1 MEPQDLSA
9 SELEAMLSELLG
21 KYQEPAFQRA
31 LQEAYSSC
39 ARQKIGLQAALGPL
53 VLSVQKPV
61 LEKYGLPGNA
71 SGVDLMKHAVQRRIC
86 EGSDAVEDLANQAR
100 KALGIEQLPK
110 RQVSAEEQL
119 QRGADETAAKFA
131 GDGQPQLWQQCAK
144 MLEQAMA
151 KGTIPEASMQFLQE
165 LLSREA
171 VIPSEVPEVV
181 ELPPAKL
188 FFERYALTGSPVV
201 LRGAFSPERFEPCG
215 RLPDFDFLRQKCSHR
230 RVLVKSLGFQDGA
243 GRLQFM
249 TDPELK
255 LPFAA
260 YLEAVERCERGE
272 AAMPYYLGKVPLAA
286 ELPELAEEIR
296 AARTDPQ
303 QERSREPE
311 RTPPDG
317 CGGWRDGCMYLR
329 MQDRGPSMDFS
340 RSSILPFQRFEEL
353 SASDRARY
361 PMLANAAGP
370 LEVWVEKGDL
380 FYLPSS
386 WWHCVEGSEE
396 RNIILNWWF
405 AMHPEKKQQAF
416 AEQVRAGGQPQMSYL
431 QVPSVPE
438 PPPLLAPLLRTA
450 VAAKHGPSGACD
462 EACFVALVEKVV
474 HEAAQLAWARLDANS
489 DGQLDLEEL
498 GSVTQKS
505 WTGKKKR
512 KRFVAGAE
520 ARWLRSVAFLDQRKA
535 LFDQVAGDVSVGDE
549 DGAFALDDWH
559 RWRG

>member
-1 MEPQDLSA
+1 MVTDAAPPAGRAMEPQDLSA

-171 VIPSEVPEVV
+171 VSVPSILCLFRMAQLGIHVSLLRGLRIPSEVPEVV

-303 QERSREPE
+303 QEYGSCFGDLLPE
-311 RTPPDG
+311 GVFTYFG
-317 CGGWRDGCMYLR
+317 CGRNTTSVHYDAHENLMICVCGRKRLWLYPPGDARFVYPISK
-329 MQDRGPSMDFS
+329 DRGPSMDFS

-416 AEQVRAGGQPQMSYL
+416 AEQVRAGGY
-431 QVPSVPE
+431 
-438 PPPLLAPLLRTA
+438 A
-450 VAAKHGPSGACD
+450 
-462 EACFVALVEKVV
+462 
-474 HEAAQLAWARLDANS
+474 
-489 DGQLDLEEL
+489 
-498 GSVTQKS
+498 
-505 WTGKKKR
+505 
-512 KRFVAGAE
+512 
-520 ARWLRSVAFLDQRKA
+520 
-535 LFDQVAGDVSVGDE
+535 
-549 DGAFALDDWH
+549 
-559 RWRG
+559 